1 MDRRLRLT
9 GRHISLPVAP
19 RVLLPDFVE
28 PCGPGVYALDT
39 GYVRPRFDACYLIV
53 DAGRAAFVDTGTALA
68 APRCL
73 AALQAL
79 GLSREAVDWVIPTH
93 VHLDHA
99 GGCGNLMQALPRA
112 RLLVHPRGAR
122 HLIDP
127 AVLWQSTVAV
137 YGEAEARASY
147 GEVLPVDAGR
157 TVVSADGMCIS
168 VGARELRL
176 IDTPGHAR
184 HHHCIWDAASRGWF
198 VGDTFGLCY
207 PEFASAAGPCIL
219 LAATPTQ
226 FDPEAWKYSL
236 DRLLASAP
244 QQVYVT
250 HYGPVGQV
258 PALARQ
264 LKQQI
269 ERFVA
274 LARATPPGPDR
285 TQRLRAGVERLLL
298 DFVREAASPMTEA
311 AARER
316 LAMDIELN
324 TQGLGIWMEQHA

>member
-1 MDRRLRLT
+1 M
-9 GRHISLPVAP
+9 
-19 RVLLPDFVE
+19 LLPDFVE
-28 PCGPGVYALDT
+28 PCGPGLYALDT
-39 GYVRPRFDACYLIV
+39 GYVRPRFDACYLVV
-53 DAGRAAFVDTGTALA
+53 DNGRAAFIDTGTALA

-79 GLSREAVDWVIPTH
+79 GLQRDAVDWVIPTH

-99 GGCGNLMQALPRA
+99 GGCGQLMQALPNA

-127 AVLWQSTVAV
+127 SVLWQSTVAV

-147 GEVLPVDAGR
+147 GEVLPVDASR
-157 TVVSADGMCIS
+157 VMLSDDGMRIG
-168 VGARELRL
+168 VGGRELLL

-184 HHHCIWDAASRGWF
+184 HHHCIWDASSRGWF

-207 PEFASAAGPCIL
+207 PEFAAADAPCVL

-226 FDPEAWKYSL
+226 FDPEAWQHSL
-236 DRLLASAP
+236 DRLLATSP

-258 PALARQ
+258 PLLARR
-264 LKQQI
+264 LKEQI
-269 ERFVA
+269 DRFVA

-285 TQRLRAGVERLLL
+285 LMRLRDGVERLLL
-298 DFVREAASPMTEA
+298 AFVREAASPMTES

-324 TQGLGIWMEQHA
+324 TQGLGIWMAQHA